1 MPRNPQKP
9 DTRAHRRPRLRDR
22 YLPVVVVLAVGGILT
37 VLAAGMAHS
46 LSRDRQRE
54 ELRRLAAQNID
65 AVEVALIERLF
76 QVEALR
82 AVFDASDDVSRDEFA
97 LAVRPH
103 VARSHDAVFFEWIPR
118 IAGDQRHAMEL
129 AARRDGLEDFQ
140 FLDAGLGGQT
150 TPSPKRDVYYPVY
163 YAEPYRGNEWRIGL
177 DLSQNSNAMGLQ
189 EACDSGL
196 PQVHI
201 RRCCPP
207 TPVAIELRILMP
219 VYNREGITFT
229 LAGRRENLQGYV
241 LGVFNLQAVVEN
253 VLSHINAGSAT
264 VSIYQADDM
273 PAACRTCAALH
284 NGPGPAR
291 CRPTCFHKQIHL
303 AEQPLMVACHMDPVS
318 SNVPAS
324 RRHVWVAIIGG
335 IITVMAAA
343 YMHLRSGQMQ
353 RVQVMVNQRTSELQA
368 SNARAKALASKAQAA
383 SKAKSDFLARMSH
396 EIRTPMNGVIGM
408 TELALDTELTHEQRE
423 CLETVR
429 QSAQDLLG
437 VINDILDF
445 SKIEAGKLSIECAPF
460 DLRESLSAALAMLGA
475 RAHDKGLELLCR
487 IDPHLPARVQGDAGR
502 VRQVLVNLIGN
513 ALKFTDSGPITVNI
527 EPTSDLTHIRFSVA
541 DTGPGIP
548 PAEQKR
554 IFEAFEQIDTSSTR
568 DYGGTGLG
576 LTISAQLVQMMGGQ
590 IGLKSQPE
598 EGSCFYFT
606 LPLPSAEADVDLQD
620 VQAFADL
627 RALAIDDNRV
637 NRRILAE
644 TLSAWGITVDLVGS
658 GSEAF
663 ELLNDAQ
670 ASGVAFQLILLDA
683 SMPQEDSFET
693 ARQMLCMPGISAGN
707 IIMMISS
714 TAEHAELKRCREM
727 QIHTYLVKPIR
738 RDNLR
743 EAIEQALGR
752 RRPEA
757 SPQGDRKTTPESE
770 PIEPLKILL
779 VEDNRVNQRLAEKLL
794 EKRGHRVTLA
804 ENGRAAI
811 EAVRQAGV
819 YGFDVIL
826 MDIQMPVM
834 DGMEATMHIRLY
846 EEGTPCHTPI
856 VALTAHAMAGDR
868 ERFLAAGMDAYLT
881 KPIDSEALDETLAE
895 MAAKSNI
902 AES

>member
-1 MPRNPQKP
+1 V
-9 DTRAHRRPRLRDR
+9 A
-22 YLPVVVVLAVGGILT
+22 I
-37 VLAAGMAHS
+37 VLAAGSILTALAASMAHG
-46 LSRDRQRE
+46 LSRDRQHE
-54 ELRRLAAQNID
+54 ELRRLAAQNTD
-65 AVEVALIERLF
+65 AVEVALVERLF

-82 AVFDASDDVSRDEFA
+82 SVFDASEDVSRDEFA
-97 LAVRPH
+97 SAVRPH
-103 VARSHDAVFFEWIPR
+103 VARSPDAAFFEWIPR
-118 IAGDQRHAMEL
+118 VTDPHRHAAEL
-129 AARRDGLEDFQ
+129 EARRDGLEDFQ
-140 FLDAGLGGQT
+140 FLDVTPGGRT
-150 TPSPKRDVYYPVY
+150 VTSPKRDVYYPVY

-177 DLSQNSNAMGLQ
+177 DLSQDKDAMNLR

-207 TPVAIELRILMP
+207 APVATELRILMP
-219 VYNREGITFT
+219 VYDREGITFT
-229 LAGRRENLQGYV
+229 REGRRKNLQGYV
-241 LGVFNLQAVVEN
+241 LGFFDLDAIISN
-253 VLSHINAGSAT
+253 VLSHTNAGDAA
-264 VSIYQADDM
+264 VNIYAADAM

-284 NGPGPAR
+284 AAPAPPR
-291 CRPTCFHKQIHL
+291 CRPTCFHKQIRL
-303 AEQPLMVACHMDPVS
+303 AEQPLTVACYMDPVN
-318 SNVPAS
+318 SNIRAS

-335 IITVMAAA
+335 IITLMGAA

-368 SNARAKALASKAQAA
+368 SNARAKALAAKAQAA

-487 IDPHLPARVQGDAGR
+487 IDPHLPVRVQGDAGR

-513 ALKFTDSGPITVNI
+513 ALKFTDAGPITVNI
-527 EPTSDLTHIRFSVA
+527 EPTSDLTHIRFSVT

-548 PAEQKR
+548 TAEQKR

-576 LTISAQLVQMMGGQ
+576 LTISAQLVHMMGGQ
-590 IGLKSQPE
+590 IGLNSKPG
-598 EGSCFYFT
+598 EGSCFHFT
-606 LPLPSAEADVDLQD
+606 LPLPSADADVDLQD

-644 TLSAWGITVDLVGS
+644 TLSVWGIIVDLVGS

-663 ELLNDAQ
+663 ELLNDAK

-714 TAEHAELKRCREM
+714 TAEQTELQRCREM
-727 QIHTYLVKPIR
+727 HLNTHLVKPIR

-743 EAIEQALGR
+743 EAIEEALGR
-752 RRPEA
+752 PHPGA
-757 SPQGDRKTTPESE
+757 SKGKSGQAVADPPAV
-770 PIEPLKILL
+770 EPLQILL

-794 EKRGHRVTLA
+794 EKRGHKVTLA

-811 EAVRQAGV
+811 DAVRQAGV

-826 MDIQMPVM
+826 MDIQMPLM
-834 DGMEATMHIRLY
+834 DGIEATMHIRLY

-881 KPIDSEALDETLAE
+881 KPIDSDALDETLAK
-895 MAAKSNI
+895 MATMSNI
-902 AES
+902 AET